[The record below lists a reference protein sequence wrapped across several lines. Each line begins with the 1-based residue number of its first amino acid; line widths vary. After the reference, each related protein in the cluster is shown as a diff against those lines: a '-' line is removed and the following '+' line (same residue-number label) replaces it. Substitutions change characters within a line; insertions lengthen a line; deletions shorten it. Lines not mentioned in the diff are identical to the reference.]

1 MSKKGIGTALLIIMQ
16 LGQLG
21 WLGWLQYS
29 DWSQTNSTAEL
40 QEKVAGLSGDLE
52 ALRLDQA
59 ELSQELGNLQTS
71 SAARLG
77 EIDVQVEELNQV
89 ARAISTSQTDTL
101 EMRVVLA
108 AKLEQLAED
117 VASLKRTT
125 SAPPAAQPRPA
136 AHPQR
141 RTAPVPAA
149 RIVKSA
155 KASPKP
161 APAPPPFV
169 LLGIETRAGEPFAS
183 VARNGAASLDEVQL
197 LRAGE
202 AYQSWKLIRL
212 EDRAAVFFADGEERV
227 VGLR

>member
-1 MSKKGIGTALLIIMQ
+1 MSKKKIGTALLVIMQ

-29 DWSQTNSTAEL
+29 DWGRTNSTADL
-40 QEKVAGLSGDLE
+40 QEAVAGFSGDLDV
-52 ALRLDQA
+52 LRLAQA
-59 ELSQELGNLQTS
+59 ELSQELSDLQTS
-71 SAARLG
+71 SAAKLG
-77 EIDVQVEELNQV
+77 EINVQVEELQQL

-108 AKLEQLAED
+108 AKLEQLTED
-117 VASLKRTT
+117 VASLKRA
-125 SAPPAAQPRPA
+125 SSMHPAAQPRPA
-136 AHPQR
+136 TQPQR
-141 RTAPVPAA
+141 RAAPAPAA
-149 RIVKSA
+149 RIAKSA
-155 KASPKP
+155 KAAPQK

-212 EDRAAVFFADGEERV
+212 EDRAAVFIAGGEERV

>member
-1 MSKKGIGTALLIIMQ
+1 MSKKGISTALLVIMQ
-16 LGQLG
+16 LGQLC

-29 DWSQTNSTAEL
+29 DWSRNSSTTEL
-40 QEKVAGLSGDLE
+40 QESIASFSGDLE
-52 ALRLDQA
+52 ALRLAQV
-59 ELSQELGNLQTS
+59 ELSQGLSNLQTS
-71 SAARLG
+71 SASRLG
-77 EIDVQVEELNQV
+77 EIDVQVEELNKV
-89 ARAISTSQTDTL
+89 ARAISSSQTDTM

-117 VASLKRTT
+117 VATLKRTT
-125 SAPPAAQPRPA
+125 SVSPSAQPRPA
-136 AHPQR
+136 VQPQR
-141 RTAPVPAA
+141 RAEPAPAA
-149 RIVKSA
+149 RIA
-155 KASPKP
+155 KPANPNPKP
-161 APAPPPFV
+161 APTPPPFV

-212 EDRAAVFFADGEERV
+212 EDRAAVFFAGGEERV